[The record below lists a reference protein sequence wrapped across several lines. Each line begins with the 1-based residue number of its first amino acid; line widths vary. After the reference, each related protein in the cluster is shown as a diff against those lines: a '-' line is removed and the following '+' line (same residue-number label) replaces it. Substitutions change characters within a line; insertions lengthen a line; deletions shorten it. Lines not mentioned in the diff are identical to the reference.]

1 MRTLAT
7 FALFASLYSFIF
19 VSHQFIIFPVSPR
32 AVVECRSGWPAP
44 PASPGIQSMLQSGL
58 PAGQPPSHTH
68 KLSLGIILIL
78 VPTYSKLWLTIKLI
92 LHFSPLRR
100 RNIFFDMIQSALESP
115 SHELSD
121 ALWFMLIWSL
131 LGNLQAFFKISCFN
145 LCSSW

>member
-100 RNIFFDMIQSALESP
+100 RNIFFDVL
-115 SHELSD
+115 LV
-121 ALWFMLIWSL
+121 LIWQRRSATAADL
-131 LGNLQAFFKISCFN
+131 PKLSFPRNERDGAFDV
-145 LCSSW
+145 LCIHNGTCL